1 MSMLLITNSGK
12 NKDFMKLQISFDIAD
27 IERALEV
34 AQKVAPFC
42 DIIEVGTLLML
53 KYGIPAIEQFKEKLP
68 GKPLLADTKILDRG
82 KDSMNALEPAPC
94 EWVTVL
100 GGAHN
105 DVIHAACSTA
115 HNQGKK
121 VMLDLLDAPSPGQ
134 AALDS
139 QSLGVD
145 ALLFHRPYSDAD
157 ASVFL
162 EKWDMVKGNTKL
174 PIFVSARI
182 NRDTLAPILRLDP
195 YGIIVGKAITE
206 APDPAAEAE
215 FFYTTCCERPSILR

>member
-1 MSMLLITNSGK
+1 
-12 NKDFMKLQISFDIAD
+12 MKLQISFDIAD
-27 IERALEV
+27 IDQALEV
-34 AQKVAPFC
+34 AKKVAPFC
-42 DIIEVGTLLML
+42 DIIEVGTLLLL
-53 KYGIPAIEQFKEKLP
+53 KYGIPAIQQFKDALSDKTI
-68 GKPLLADTKILDRG
+68 LADTKILDRG
-82 KDSMNALEPAPC
+82 KDSMNALKPAPC

-121 VMLDLLDAPSPGQ
+121 VMLDLLDAPSQGQ
-134 AALDS
+134 AALES

-157 ASVFL
+157 AAVFL
-162 EKWDMVKGNTKL
+162 EKWEMVKGNTKL

-182 NRDTLAPILRLDP
+182 TRDTLRPILRLNP
-195 YGIIVGKAITE
+195 YGIIVGKAITD
-206 APDPAAEAE
+206 APDPATEAE
-215 FFYTTCCERPSILR
+215 FFYTTCCER